1 MADAPAVKPW
11 GKADK
16 DQLQSLIDQ
25 GKVDIERS
33 NTAYIDQVRHKYFR
47 SRAEHNFRRNFRQY
61 ARSRE
66 LEDRVAGYRRRE
78 GEFFLSFNYFIDYY
92 LTSTACRVDLT
103 AGDETDTSEAD
114 NEGDDVDDAN
124 VADDEE
130 DDENQ
135 PPNEMAPNKAQAK
148 KASAPARKAGAKST
162 GEEAICLDGSPPT
175 KKSRGDA
182 ARVSTYF
189 STSTTKVFTV
199 NPYSKGN
206 KSLIDVV
213 FHEGGY
219 PPESAQ
225 PRMTLLPGGK
235 VLQVEW
241 KSAEVLFSVAQA
253 TAQKIKKSSSRFAG
267 YADTVDKMGA
277 ANEVAIDGYHKGKP
291 QVVHLDQECTGLP
304 KTIRWA
310 MRSEQSVWD
319 GQQQQWHAQF
329 NSMYVTT
336 LKVARERHTVAS
348 GIKLGGISSF
358 GGNGGGGICGG
369 HGHTNRP
376 PPPPPIN
383 NAPDHVEDDDDD
395 EDDED
400 DEDDDE

>member
-1 MADAPAVKPW
+1 MADAPPVKPW

-33 NTAYIDQVRHKYFR
+33 NTAYIDQVRHRYFR
-47 SRAEHNFRRNFRQY
+47 SRTEHNFRRNFRQY

-66 LEDRVAGYRRRE
+66 LEDSVAGYRRRE
-78 GEFFLSFNYFIDYY
+78 GKFVSSFTYFIDYY
-92 LTSTACRVDLT
+92 LTSAACRVDLT
-103 AGDETDTSEAD
+103 AGEETDTSEAD
-114 NEGDDVDDAN
+114 NDDDDDDA
-124 VADDEE
+124 DD
-130 DDENQ
+130 DDDDDDKNQ
-135 PPNEMAPNKAQAK
+135 PPSDMTKTSKAPSK
-148 KASAPARKAGAKST
+148 KAAAPRRMAGAKST

-219 PPESAQ
+219 PAESAQ
-225 PRMTLLPGGK
+225 PRITLLPGGK

-253 TAQKIKKSSSRFAG
+253 SAQKIKRNSSRFAG

-291 QVVHLDQECTGLP
+291 QVIHLDQECTGLP
-304 KTIRWA
+304 KTIRWG

-319 GQQQQWHAQF
+319 GQQWHTQY

-358 GGNGGGGICGG
+358 GGNGGGGIIGG

-376 PPPPPIN
+376 PPPPVN
-383 NAPDHVEDDDDD
+383 NAPDHVEDNDDD

-400 DEDDDE
+400 EDDMDNDE